1 MDHIRWSLLSWS
13 VHVARVFFAL
23 HNHNNV
29 RIARNHSGL
38 GPFLFKFH
46 LLRLRRLSS
55 QQIGYPFHA
64 RHLIGLD
71 FTNAT
76 RWSVFPLCTFRR
88 EMVIYT
94 HRSMSLSARWNS
106 FIIDLFNT
114 ETRYDTP
121 TRKSSF
127 SWDGDANTW
136 GVALSCHTTRN
147 GALHNNLVVT
157 FWEIIIELCHLWWF
171 IFEVI
176 HLWRLVKLSSWLDV
190 TDYFGTVVE
199 LMFKIKFIMT
209 P

>member
-121 TRKSSF
+121 TRKLSF

-136 GVALSCHTTRN
+136 GVALSYQVR
-147 GALHNNLVVT
+147 LLFLKWNLAIMAKSFVPYRSNIWKDSKQAKYNQ
-157 FWEIIIELCHLWWF
+157 FSSYRRIQWAHFLFLCEEQWADL
-171 IFEVI
+171 
-176 HLWRLVKLSSWLDV
+176 K
-190 TDYFGTVVE
+190 
-199 LMFKIKFIMT
+199 
-209 P
+209 